1 MVAFRNLQEFRK
13 LSEIFESSPKLKQV
27 RQLDRRWETVEV
39 GQSFAIPLEAH
50 VSLNNLRS
58 KCWAMGKKLNK
69 RFRVVQHET
78 CYEVG
83 RIE

>member
-1 MVAFRNLQEFRK
+1 MVEFFEVKDVFPASDK
-13 LSEIFESSPKLKQV
+13 LRQV
-27 RQLDRRWETVEV
+27 RKIDRRWETIDVW
-39 GQSFAIPLEAH
+39 QSFTIPLDAH

>member
-1 MVAFRNLQEFRK
+1 MTEFF
-13 LSEIFESSPKLKQV
+13 ETDPTFESSPKLKQIRKPV
-27 RQLDRRWETVEV
+27 DRRWETTEV
-39 GQSFAIPLEAH
+39 GRSFKIPLNET
-50 VSLNNLRS
+50 NLAALRH

-69 RFRVVQHET
+69 RFRAVQWES